1 MHKNVVPL
9 VGAAAVVAAFS
20 ALVLAQEM
28 KADRAIKY
36 RQGVFQA
43 MGWNFYSVLGPMT
56 KGEIPYNKEQ
66 AVKAATYLSQLA
78 VMPYD
83 GFVPGSDKGAPTK
96 AKPEI
101 WKERAKFDKLAQD
114 MQGETVKLVAAA
126 QTGDPAALRTAV
138 TATGRACKNCHDD
151 FRNE

>member
-1 MHKNVVPL
+1 MKKNVVAVL
-9 VGAAAVVAAFS
+9 SALAVVATFS
-20 ALVLAQEM
+20 AAVIAQEM

-43 MGWNFYSVLGPMT
+43 MGWNFYSVLGPMV
-56 KGEIPYNKEQ
+56 KGEIPYNKDQ
-66 AVKAATYLSQLA
+66 AVRSATFLSHLA

-83 GFVPGSDKGAPTK
+83 GFIAGSDQGAPTK

-101 WKERAKFDKLAQD
+101 WKEKAKFDKLAQD
-114 MQGETVKLVAAA
+114 MQAETVKLVAAA

-138 TATGRACKNCHDD
+138 ANTGRACSNCHDD
-151 FRNE
+151 FRIK